1 MKYEEL
7 ENYLQYDENESKV
20 FMPNEIFEDLQNN
33 MKNGTHIAF
42 AYSFYYLISWL
53 YRYTKYL
60 YTVENIKDIK
70 SILGYNPNAK
80 TVDYIIKKNGI
91 LDIMGYTSTKRDF
104 PIIWHFKDDIY
115 DFEELSF
122 TMFSEDKE
130 LLPTDFLNKV
140 TNRFVIK
147 EPIKAF
153 YRTKEDY
160 EEGHENGT
168 FFEVENTHLIPFEV
182 FMYCMTNE
190 NLGCTG
196 FYLYSY
202 IKMQNQRY
210 KGAYDCPM
218 LTLAENTG
226 LANRTMK
233 DYLSQLR
240 QYKLVE
246 GIHNQEF
253 FCTALDKGKRKANS
267 YIAND
272 WIKFSGKPIPYEKI
286 KVMEA
291 KEYFQ
296 MLEDKRKEEEG
307 ETESFPLDILPF

>member
-7 ENYLQYDENESKV
+7 SNYLKYDENESKV

-53 YRYTKYL
+53 YRYAKYL
-60 YTVENIKDIK
+60 DTVESVKDIK
-70 SILGYNPNAK
+70 KILGYNPNAK
-80 TVDYIIKKNGI
+80 TIDYIIKKNGL
-91 LDIMGYTSTKRDF
+91 LDIMEYTSTERDF
-104 PIIWHFKDDIY
+104 PIIWHFVDEN
-115 DFEELSF
+115 FEGLSF

-130 LLPTDFLNKV
+130 LLPPDYLNKI

-160 EEGHENGT
+160 EEGHKNGT
-168 FFEVENTHLIPFEV
+168 FFEVDNTHLIPFEV

-190 NLGCTG
+190 NIGCTG
-196 FYLYSY
+196 FYLYSF
-202 IKMQNQRY
+202 IKMQNQKF
-210 KGAYDCPM
+210 KGKYDCPM

-226 LANRTMK
+226 LASRTMK

-272 WIKFSGKPIPYEKI
+272 WIVFSDKPIPYEKI

-291 KEYFQ
+291 KDYFK

-307 ETESFPLDILPF
+307 ETESFPLDMLPF